1 MENLVEK
8 PANYTV
14 VFGDMAYNGKKKQI
28 ECPPATV
35 NNKKKLPKH
44 RVPMQEGEM
53 SVGISKEIKAEYEKD
68 ENGKIT
74 SIRYLDKEEVPEM
87 PKITGEFKGD
97 IAENG
102 EIIRDTAD
110 IDR

>member
-14 VFGDMAYNGKKKQI
+14 VFGDMVYDGKKKQV
-28 ECPPATV
+28 ECPPTTV
-35 NNKKKLPKH
+35 NNKKAMPKKGI
-44 RVPMQEGEM
+44 PMQEGELAINIDE
-53 SVGISKEIKAEYEKD
+53 VTAEYEKD
-68 ENGKIT
+68 ENGRIT
-74 SIRYLDKEEVPEM
+74 NIRFFDRNEVPKM
-87 PKITGEFKGD
+87 PEITGDFKGQID
-97 IAENG
+97 ENG